1 MFAVRL
7 LQIILIISF
16 SVNASGLFPV
26 PLDKHIKDAD
36 VILDGVFES
45 EFKLGKSGENYEASF
60 KLIRSIGLSQQEL
73 QNNYLIKIKYS
84 QAEDESGEFV
94 DFQKKERVVL
104 FLKRDKGD
112 LKLLNN
118 ALSKYSVVRR
128 GREWIMVSEV
138 FPFHPVV
145 GQVRVTDFVKLAE
158 KQKLVSFHKSSSI
171 DPKYFAS
178 RKKFGNK
185 LLEAASLSG
194 RGRNIASGPYVFGR
208 KPASTSNQI
217 SILWLMVILGSL
229 SALSKF
235 ISNKNSE

>member
-7 LQIILIISF
+7 LQIIFIISL
-16 SVNASGLFPV
+16 SVSAADLFPI
-26 PLDKHIKDAD
+26 PLDKHIKDSD

-45 EFKLGKSGENYEASF
+45 EFKLESNSENYEASF
-60 KLIRSIGLSQQEL
+60 KLIRAIGLSQQEL

-84 QAEDESGEFV
+84 QAKDESGEFV

-104 FLKRDKGD
+104 FLKKDKGD

-145 GQVRVTDFVKLAE
+145 GQVRVSDFVKLAE
-158 KQKLVSFHKSSSI
+158 NKSLQAFTNHL
-171 DPKYFAS
+171 P
-178 RKKFGNK
+178 
-185 LLEAASLSG
+185 
-194 RGRNIASGPYVFGR
+194 
-208 KPASTSNQI
+208 
-217 SILWLMVILGSL
+217 
-229 SALSKF
+229 
-235 ISNKNSE
+235 

>member
-1 MFAVRL
+1 MFTARL
-7 LQIILIISF
+7 MQVILIISF

-45 EFKLGKSGENYEASF
+45 EFKVGNSGENYEASF

-73 QNNYLIKIKYS
+73 QNNYLIEVKYS

-104 FLKRDKGD
+104 FLKKDKGE

-145 GQVRVTDFVKLAE
+145 GQVRVSDFVKLAE
-158 KQKLVSFHKSSSI
+158 KQKLASFHKSSNI

-178 RKKFGNK
+178 KKKFGSK
-185 LLEAASLSG
+185 ILEASSLSG
-194 RGRNIASGPYVFGR
+194 RSRNIASSPYAVAR
-208 KPASTSNQI
+208 KPAGASNQI
-217 SILWLMVILGSL
+217 SILWLMVILGTL
-229 SALSKF
+229 SALSRF
-235 ISNKNSE
+235 ISNKNS